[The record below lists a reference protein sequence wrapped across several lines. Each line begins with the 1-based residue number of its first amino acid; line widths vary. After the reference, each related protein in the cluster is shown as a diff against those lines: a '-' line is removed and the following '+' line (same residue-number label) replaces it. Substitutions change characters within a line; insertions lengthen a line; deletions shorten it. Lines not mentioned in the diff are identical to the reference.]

1 MRIPSLLLVLAL
13 GACAAAPKPDM
24 SPAQSLAA
32 AESAFAAQS
41 VREGMRAA
49 FMAHFA
55 DDGVFVRDG
64 WRAARA
70 WLAPR
75 PDPQILLDW
84 RPVHVEV
91 ARSGDLGLSTGPWK
105 LSSTA
110 KPGEPPAYGQFVSIW
125 KREGGGPWKVAVDL
139 GISHPEGVLWDAK
152 LRASASTAT
161 SSNGTIDAAEGS
173 FAHDARTR
181 GLRAAY
187 AEHAASDLR
196 FYRTGA
202 PPALGKAATLARD
215 IPEGTDWVWSVERSE
230 TARSV
235 DFGYARGRYAAASA
249 PDKPLGYFMRV
260 WRFEA
265 PAWRI
270 VLDVVN
276 PAAQ

>member
-1 MRIPSLLLVLAL
+1 MRIPAFFFALAL
-13 GACAAAPKPDM
+13 GACAAAPEPAL
-24 SPAQSLAA
+24 SPARSLAA
-32 AESAFAAQS
+32 AESAFAAHS
-41 VREGMRAA
+41 VREGMRTA

-55 DDGVFVRDG
+55 EDGVFVRDG

-75 PDPQILLDW
+75 PDPPILLDW
-84 RPVHVEV
+84 RPAHVEV
-91 ARSGDLGLSTGPWK
+91 AGSGDLGLSTGPWK
-105 LSSTA
+105 LTSTA

-125 KREGGGPWKVAVDL
+125 KRESGGSWKVAVDL
-139 GISHPEGVLWDAK
+139 GISHPDGVLWDAE
-152 LRASASTAT
+152 LRTGDSRGTRSR
-161 SSNGTIDAAEGS
+161 GTIDAAEDG
-173 FAHDARTR
+173 FAIDARTR

-196 FYRTGA
+196 FYRNGA
-202 PPALGKAATLARD
+202 APALGKAAALARD
-215 IPEGTDWVWSVERSE
+215 LPEAKDWVWSVERSE
-230 TARSV
+230 TARSA

-260 WRFEA
+260 WRFEP

-276 PAAQ
+276 PAAR

>member
-1 MRIPSLLLVLAL
+1 MRKPALLLGLAL
-13 GACAAAPKPDM
+13 GACAGAPQPPM

-32 AESAFAAQS
+32 AESAFAAHS

-70 WLAPR
+70 WLGPR
-75 PDPQILLDW
+75 PEPPIVLDW

-91 ARSGDLGLSTGPWK
+91 AVSGDFGLSTGPWK
-105 LSSTA
+105 LTSTA

-125 KREGGGPWKVAVDL
+125 KRESAGPWKVAVDL
-139 GISHPEGVLWDAK
+139 GISHPDGVLWDAQ

-161 SSNGTIDAAEGS
+161 SSSGTIDAAEGS
-173 FAHDARTR
+173 FARDARTR
-181 GLRAAY
+181 GLHAAY
-187 AEHAASDLR
+187 AGHAASDVR

-202 PPALGKAATLARD
+202 PPALGKAAMLARD
-215 IPEGTDWVWSVERSE
+215 IPEAKDWIWSVEQSE
-230 TARSV
+230 TARTA

-249 PDKPLGYFMRV
+249 PDKPLGYFMRA